1 MLTRILLRT
10 QKCLIHVCIMNIHEA
25 TAIYVL
31 NFGGQLVHLDMATWF
46 WNCRSG
52 GPGSIPGTPN
62 DPSGHSVLEQVQ
74 NIGWESFFI
83 ESHFIISMSNNL
95 ANWSKL
101 LFRDLYM
108 NERDRDFALRFASCN
123 FRKKIP
129 KAVFDFSTFQRF
141 LHLTILI
148 SSQQMW
154 WCSCQI
160 SDIWQKFE
168 KWSFIHFL
176 VLQILSSKDRQLEN
190 ARLRGQLQDTQ
201 SSGKNSVKRNRVDAL
216 TKCRD

>member
-1 MLTRILLRT
+1 M
-10 QKCLIHVCIMNIHEA
+10 Q
-25 TAIYVL
+25 
-31 NFGGQLVHLDMATWF
+31 F
-46 WNCRSG
+46 S
-52 GPGSIPGTPN
+52 
-62 DPSGHSVLEQVQ
+62 
-74 NIGWESFFI
+74 
-83 ESHFIISMSNNL
+83 
-95 ANWSKL
+95 
-101 LFRDLYM
+101 
-108 NERDRDFALRFASCN
+108 
-123 FRKKIP
+123 KKIS
-129 KAVFDFSTFQRF
+129 KVVFDFSTLQRF

-201 SSGKNSVKRNRVDAL
+201 SSGKNSVKRNRGVDAL
-216 TKCRD
+216 TKCRDYSSTALCSKNFQNVKLRLDFVETWSYYYHSDLMWNPILVNSKGPELLFLPRGFEFWY